1 MHYSVMAFRSNQ
13 EWLWALTEQSGDA
26 QAEALQDL
34 RDYMLRAA
42 LVYLARHRSDLAGWG
57 RQAIRDLAEDL
68 AQEAL
73 LDVRKSLDSFRGESR
88 FTTWAF
94 RFVVNRAASELRRRR
109 YRDLALD
116 NLREDELA
124 ALQTF
129 LHAGDTGIG
138 IEPERLAERR
148 YYLNLLRE
156 LVDTTLNERQRA
168 AIIWVHWQERPM
180 DEVAA
185 ALGISRN
192 ALYKLLFDARKR
204 LKAELLARHLSQGD
218 ILAAFE
224 D

>member
-1 MHYSVMAFRSNQ
+1 MAFRSNQ

-34 RDYMLRAA
+34 RDYLLRAA
-42 LVYLARHRSDLAGWG
+42 LVYLARHRNDLSGWS

-68 AQEAL
+68 AQDAL
-73 LDVRKSLDSFRGESR
+73 LDVRKSLDGFRGESQ

-109 YRDLALD
+109 YRDLSLD

-124 ALQTF
+124 TFQTL
-129 LHAGDTGIG
+129 LHSGKELGTD
-138 IEPERLAERR
+138 PERLAERR
-148 YYLNLLRE
+148 YYLTLLRE
-156 LVDTTLNERQRA
+156 IVETELNERQRA
-168 AIIWVHWQERPM
+168 AIVWVHWQGRSM

-185 ALGISRN
+185 ALGINRN
-192 ALYKLLFDARKR
+192 ALYKLLYDARKR
-204 LKAELLARHLSQGD
+204 LKAELLRRHLSQGD

-224 D
+224 N